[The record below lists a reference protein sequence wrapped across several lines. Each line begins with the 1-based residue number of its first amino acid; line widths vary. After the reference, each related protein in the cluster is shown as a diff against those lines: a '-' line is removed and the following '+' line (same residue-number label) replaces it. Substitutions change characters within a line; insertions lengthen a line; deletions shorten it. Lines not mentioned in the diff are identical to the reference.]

1 MKMKKINKEKG
12 LKIRKFIIIVFVIVI
27 ILSMVLSSFI
37 FIF

>member
-1 MKMKKINKEKG
+1 MKMKKINKEKV
-12 LKIRKFIIIVFVIVI
+12 LKIRKFIMIVFVIVV